1 MKFLR
6 LFFANLKRKRMRTIL
21 TVASFAVALF
31 LFGLLVTIS
40 AAFSQGIDVAGAD
53 RLVVRNRISL
63 IMPLPVSYKEQL
75 LQIPGVNAVTYAT
88 WFGGVYQDER
98 NFFPQFSIET
108 ETWRD
113 MYPEYN
119 VPDDHWESFL
129 KDRQGCIA
137 GRKLMER
144 FGWKIGDR
152 IPLRATIF
160 GGTWEFNLC
169 GVYDGNRREDDT
181 TQFWFHGKYLEERRS
196 WGKGEVGWYTVKVD
210 DPDRAAEVSKAIDGR
225 FENSPN
231 ETTTETEKAFA
242 AGFVNQFG
250 NIKLIMLSVGAVVFF
265 TLLLIT
271 GSNMAMSVRE
281 RTPEIAV
288 LKTIGFSDTLILAQ
302 VLIESLAY
310 AMTGGLL
317 GLLMCKLF
325 TLNGDPTGGM
335 LPLFYLSGR
344 NMLLGVGLTVL
355 VGVAAG
361 IIPAMLAMRLRIV
374 DAMRRV

>member
-6 LFFANLKRKRMRTIL
+6 MFLANLKRKRMRTIL

-40 AAFSQGIDVAGAD
+40 AAFSQGIEVAGAD

-63 IMPLPVSYKEQL
+63 IMPLPVSYRERL
-75 LQIPGVNAVTYAT
+75 LQIPGVSAVTYAT
-88 WFGGVYQDER
+88 WFGGVYQDQR
-98 NFFPQFSIET
+98 NFFPQFSIDT
-108 ETWRD
+108 ETWRA
-113 MYPEYN
+113 MFPEYTI
-119 VPDDHWESFL
+119 PDDQWASFL
-129 KDRQGCIA
+129 KDRQGCIP

-152 IPLRATIF
+152 IPLQATIF
-160 GGTWEFNLC
+160 GGTWEFNIC
-169 GVYDGNRREDDT
+169 GVYDGTRREDDT
-181 TQFWFHGKYLEERRS
+181 TQFWFHGKYLEERRE
-196 WGKGEVGWYTVKVD
+196 WGKGEVGWYTVKVEN
-210 DPDRAAEVSKAIDGR
+210 PDRAVEVSKAIDGR

-242 AGFVNQFG
+242 AGFVKQFG

-288 LKTIGFSDTLILAQ
+288 LKTIGFSDALILAQ
-302 VLIESLAY
+302 ILIESVVY
-310 AMTGGLL
+310 ALTGGIL
-317 GLLMCKLF
+317 GLLLCKLF

-335 LPLFYLSGR
+335 LPLFYLSAR
-344 NMLLGVGLTVL
+344 NMLLGIGLTVL

-361 IIPAMLAMRLRIV
+361 IIPALLAMRLRIV